1 MGASGGVSGNALVSA
16 LKEAADGRAI
26 LCEETLLAV
35 WLQQPELFG
44 RAGEVLLDHV
54 VPVSERECF
63 RRRILRALED
73 TKRTSPSPAKWPA
86 ASPRLRKILG
96 RQGLEALQPATLLL
110 ACVEDSSSLL
120 SCSTAPWTKPA
131 PPADTTETV
140 PWVIEAVS
148 GASAGRSAILNDT
161 FEVRIARDEGH
172 GADKESNLLLVAD
185 RSVPRLQ
192 GGAEPLSVRLGET
205 NASFELRRGTLQTAP
220 DVATLLDLPATA
232 SVTSGKADTVVD
244 ADLAPDGLAFR
255 FGSTLF
261 RIHRGAAR
269 PQSVRFPQAASTAHR
284 DSAAN
289 VFVSYARKD
298 IEAAQRIVQALED
311 EGYTVW
317 WDNRLVIGQQYD
329 QEIDNQLQAASCVI
343 ALWSHQSV
351 QSQWV
356 RNECARAKSRGT
368 LMPLLI
374 ESATLPLE
382 FLHTQCGNLVDW
394 NGDRRHPSFRRI
406 ADAISA
412 RISAPPNSSRTPL

>member
-1 MGASGGVSGNALVSA
+1 MGASGGVGGNALVAA
-16 LKEAADGRAI
+16 LKKAADARAI

-44 RAGEVLLDHV
+44 RAGELLLDHV
-54 VPVSERECF
+54 VPVNERERF
-63 RRRILRALED
+63 RRRIQRALED
-73 TKRTSPSPAKWPA
+73 AKRTSPLAAEWPA
-86 ASPRLRKILG
+86 ASPRLRRILG
-96 RQGLEALQPATLLL
+96 GQGLEARQPATLLL

-120 SCSTAPWTKPA
+120 SCSTASWMKPDPA
-131 PPADTTETV
+131 PDATETA
-140 PWVIEAVS
+140 PWAIEAVS

-161 FEVRIARDEGH
+161 SVVRIARDEGH
-172 GADKESNLLLVAD
+172 GAEKGSNLLLVAD

-192 GGAEPLSVRLGET
+192 GGAEPLSVRIGDR
-205 NASFELRRGTLQTAP
+205 NASFELRRGTLQTGP

-232 SVTSGKADTVVD
+232 SVTSGKPDTVVD
-244 ADLAPDGLAFR
+244 VDLGPDGLAFR

-261 RIHRGAAR
+261 RIHRGAAM
-269 PQSVRFPQAASTAHR
+269 PQSVRLPQGSRAHRNSAAS
-284 DSAAN
+284 N
-289 VFVSYARKD
+289 IFLSYARKD
-298 IEAAQRIVQALED
+298 IEAAQRIVQAFEA

-329 QEIDNQLQAASCVI
+329 QEIDHQLQAASCVI

-374 ESATLPLE
+374 ELATLPLE
-382 FLHTQCGNLVDW
+382 FLHTECGNLVDW
-394 NGDRRHPSFRRI
+394 NGDRRHPSFRRV

-412 RISAPPNSSRTPL
+412 RISGPPNSSRTPL